1 MRVFRNWSHFEDD
14 ITEKWAM
21 RYKGYWIQKKPST
34 PAIVVGSCY
43 GSGAGALPSFV
54 GVSRST
60 PAGTTDL
67 KPEHGIDYA
76 SLFDL

>member
-1 MRVFRNWSHFEDD
+1 MSDSD
-14 ITEKWAM
+14 
-21 RYKGYWIQKKPST
+21 KPNVPEHDVVIGETGCSPI
-34 PAIVVGSCY
+34 PAIVFGSCY
-43 GSGAGALPSFV
+43 GSGAGVSFV
-54 GVSRST
+54 GVTRSI